1 MDQLTSLLDLNAD
14 HAAYRRGLAFEQIQ
28 EAQDEAV
35 AGLRGQ
41 LRRRAAELN
50 AAKDEIK
57 ALKSDLALALL
68 KADAAARL
76 VGRQAGTISDLEAER
91 AALRD
96 ELAIRNEEITGLHL
110 QLRQARALKGA

>member
-1 MDQLTSLLDLNAD
+1 
-14 HAAYRRGLAFEQIQ
+14 
-28 EAQDEAV
+28 V

-57 ALKSDLALALL
+57 QLKSDLSLALL
-68 KADAAARL
+68 KADASARL

-96 ELAIRNEEITGLHL
+96 ELAMVNELVCALQTRL
-110 QLRQARALKGA
+110 QLVESGSRRAG

>member
-1 MDQLTSLLDLNAD
+1 MDQAESLRLLNAD

-28 EAQDEAV
+28 EAQDKAV

-57 ALKSDLALALL
+57 ALKADLSLALL

-76 VGRQAGTISDLEAER
+76 VGRQAGEISE
-91 AALRD
+91 LRD
-96 ELAIRNEEITGLHL
+96 ELAMVNELVCALQTRL
-110 QLRQARALKGA
+110 QLVESGSRRAG